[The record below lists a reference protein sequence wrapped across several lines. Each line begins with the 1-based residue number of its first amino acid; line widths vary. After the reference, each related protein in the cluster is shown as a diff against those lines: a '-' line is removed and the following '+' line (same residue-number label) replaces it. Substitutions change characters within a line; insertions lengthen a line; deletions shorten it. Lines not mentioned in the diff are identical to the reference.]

1 MLMMVERSRAHLG
14 DLAADPPV
22 AKSALL
28 GLGADNLIWLGMLN
42 LSLRY
47 DMSLCLKTEGIS
59 VLIITGRMIIS
70 PDLLPPGPS
79 TLMLGVRIGV
89 SMLGSFA
96 CLGRGVPEL
105 GSLELR
111 TEVYSELRKEE
122 HGTSGRRYH
131 NVVRRRLGSDI
142 KAGQRPGRDA
152 SEQFPLA
159 RMWTAKVSSP
169 HLDGQGS
176 NELETQLPLF
186 STASFE
192 INQINWKV
200 KRKGIVTM
208 SPLHSIVIQKLL
220 STNAHLGRRV
230 VAHHFKM
237 FTYGTRNGMAIIDSD
252 KTLICLRNAAE
263 FIAALAQE
271 RARFMFVN
279 TNSLFDEI
287 VEHMTKKIGC
297 YSPSMNTLWRTGGFL
312 TNSCSPKKFRS
323 RNKKVCFGPTQ
334 PPDCL
339 VVFDTERKSSVILEA
354 DRLQIPIVSLVDSA
368 MPLDYYKRITYPIPA
383 NDSVQFVY
391 LFCNLITKT
400 FLLQQQ
406 KRSNSVAVAAAA
418 KEDQVERNAKK
429 EGCQIEESNSKNK
442 SQSHKDGMLLVLPY
456 DSLPSISPNVA
467 EAKEL
472 LDKLVVVKFNAIL
485 GTDMGFD
492 GPKSTIEF
500 QKGLTFL
507 DLFITQIE
515 SLNSKYGCNLP
526 LLLVNTIRTHKDTE
540 KVVAFGAKIGPSVFG
555 FYRHILIS
563 YSCLCD
569 VGLGEIFDRNVD
581 IHAFE
586 QIQCP
591 QPKSDSEQ
599 SSKDGLYTSDNGA
612 VLLYLISSGTIDLL
626 LSQGKEYILV
636 VSSDN
641 VASIV
646 DPKIL
651 KHLIENK
658 IEYCMEVTPTSSC
671 NSNTTN
677 HNSCQE
683 KFELDEIV
691 QNSVKYSGE
700 KFKLINTGSLW
711 VNLRATKKLVDANA
725 LKIEDLSVLMGREDN
740 EILSSKTAAG
750 STIQFFD
757 RAVGV
762 NVPQSRFLPVNST
775 SDLLLL
781 QSTLYTNHEGV
792 LVRNKDRINTRCPV
806 VDLGREFEK
815 VTNFQTRM
823 KSIPNIMELESLKV
837 SGDVWFGTG
846 RVTITAEPGMKLEIP
861 DGVVLENKEISDP
874 ADIC

>member
-1 MLMMVERSRAHLG
+1 
-14 DLAADPPV
+14 
-22 AKSALL
+22 
-28 GLGADNLIWLGMLN
+28 
-42 LSLRY
+42 
-47 DMSLCLKTEGIS
+47 
-59 VLIITGRMIIS
+59 
-70 PDLLPPGPS
+70 
-79 TLMLGVRIGV
+79 
-89 SMLGSFA
+89 
-96 CLGRGVPEL
+96 
-105 GSLELR
+105 
-111 TEVYSELRKEE
+111 
-122 HGTSGRRYH
+122 
-131 NVVRRRLGSDI
+131 
-142 KAGQRPGRDA
+142 
-152 SEQFPLA
+152 
-159 RMWTAKVSSP
+159 
-169 HLDGQGS
+169 
-176 NELETQLPLF
+176 
-186 STASFE
+186 
-192 INQINWKV
+192 
-200 KRKGIVTM
+200 M

-287 VEHMTKKIGC
+287 IEHMTKKIGC

-406 KRSNSVAVAAAA
+406 KRSNSVAVAAA
-418 KEDQVERNAKK
+418 KEDQVERNAKE

-442 SQSHKDGMLLVLPY
+442 SQSHKDGILLVLPY

-472 LDKLVVVKFNAIL
+472 LDKLVVVKFNATL

-540 KVVAFGAKIGPSVFG
+540 KVLEK
-555 FYRHILIS
+555 
-563 YSCLCD
+563 YS
-569 VGLGEIFDRNVD
+569 DRNVD

-646 DPKIL
+646 DPSIL
-651 KHLIENK
+651 VGLSI
-658 IEYCMEVTPTSSC
+658 
-671 NSNTTN
+671 
-677 HNSCQE
+677 
-683 KFELDEIV
+683 IV
-691 QNSVKYSGE
+691 VSFDIVI
-700 KFKLINTGSLW
+700 LHSL
-711 VNLRATKKLVDANA
+711 VF
-725 LKIEDLSVLMGREDN
+725 S
-740 EILSSKTAAG
+740 
-750 STIQFFD
+750 
-757 RAVGV
+757 
-762 NVPQSRFLPVNST
+762 
-775 SDLLLL
+775 
-781 QSTLYTNHEGV
+781 
-792 LVRNKDRINTRCPV
+792 
-806 VDLGREFEK
+806 
-815 VTNFQTRM
+815 
-823 KSIPNIMELESLKV
+823 
-837 SGDVWFGTG
+837 
-846 RVTITAEPGMKLEIP
+846 
-861 DGVVLENKEISDP
+861 
-874 ADIC
+874 